1 MLLHTKYDAIS
12 HCLDVIWSKDFNKL
26 NKVEVENTLKKL
38 SDPDIK
44 PINIIKLGHKAGTFI
59 EKVPTTILHALS
71 YPMTGKY
78 GITHGKALGFL
89 IPILC
94 RIFEYELKI
103 EKLNKFV
110 DIDIDFIID
119 EAQTYSKF
127 FNTNKSINLDI
138 LKKELKQE
146 LNGYG
151 I

>member
-1 MLLHTKYDAIS
+1 M
-12 HCLDVIWSKDFNKL
+12 
-26 NKVEVENTLKKL
+26 
-38 SDPDIK
+38 
-44 PINIIKLGHKAGTFI
+44 
-59 EKVPTTILHALS
+59 
-71 YPMTGKY
+71 
-78 GITHGKALGFL
+78 
-89 IPILC
+89 
-94 RIFEYELKI
+94 
-103 EKLNKFV
+103 

>member
-1 MLLHTKYDAIS
+1 
-12 HCLDVIWSKDFNKL
+12 
-26 NKVEVENTLKKL
+26 
-38 SDPDIK
+38 
-44 PINIIKLGHKAGTFI
+44 
-59 EKVPTTILHALS
+59 
-71 YPMTGKY
+71 MTGKY